1 MKLIINA
8 RENRLDDGPIAIVI
22 IAEFKKAILSSE
34 CGEVDAVYAN
44 EYLAQKS
51 YSAWRRLEKY
61 IPERIKKYWFNKCA
75 QQTKIKRHYFNVI
88 LGQEW
93 DKCFPYMLFP
103 NKRSVY
109 MFDTWASSHKDIVKY
124 VETYQLS
131 NVFVSA
137 SQSAKRLQSM
147 VNRPVFSWISEGVD
161 PDQYKYYS
169 YTDKDIDVLE
179 LGRKYD
185 VYHDHIVAGLK
196 GDGRMHLY
204 EETKGKLIFPREEDL
219 IDGLAK
225 TKISICVPS
234 NITHPERAGD
244 IETMTVRYL
253 QSMASKCLVVGHA
266 PQEMVEL
273 FGYNPVVEID
283 MEKPAQQIREIL
295 ENFADY
301 IPLIEKNYT
310 ETVTNHTWAKRWEQ
324 IVGIMQSSE

>member
-8 RENRLDDGPIAIVI
+8 RESHLDKGPIAIVI
-22 IAEFKKAILSSE
+22 IAEFKQAILSSE
-34 CGEVDAVYAN
+34 CGEVDAVSINNYFVR
-44 EYLAQKS
+44 KS

-61 IPERIKKYWFNKCA
+61 IPKRIKKYWFNKYA
-75 QQTKIKRHYFNVI
+75 QQTKTERHYFNVI

-103 NKRSVY
+103 GKRSVY
-109 MFDTWASSHKDIVKY
+109 MFDTWASSHKDIVEY
-124 VETYQLS
+124 VETYQLC

-147 VNRPVFSWISEGVD
+147 VNRPVFSWIPEGVN
-161 PDQYKYYS
+161 PDRYEYRAYV
-169 YTDKDIDVLE
+169 DKNIDVLE

-185 VYHDHIVAGLK
+185 VYHDHIVNALK
-196 GDGRMHLY
+196 DDERVHLY
-204 EETKGKLIFPREEDL
+204 EKTKGKLIFPTEKNL
-219 IDGLAK
+219 IDGLAR

-234 NITHPERAGD
+234 NITHPDRAGD

-253 QSMASKCLVVGHA
+253 QSMASKCLIVGHA

-273 FGYNPVVEID
+273 FGYNPVIEID
-283 MEKPAQQIREIL
+283 MEKPAEQIRDIL

-301 IPLIEKNYT
+301 IPLIEKNYA
-310 ETVTNHTWAKRWEQ
+310 ETLANHTWNNRWQQMHE
-324 IVGIMQSSE
+324 IMQSAD

>member
-1 MKLIINA
+1 MKLILNPKNHSHVAI
-8 RENRLDDGPIAIVI
+8 GIAV
-22 IAEFKKAILSSE
+22 ELEDAILSDPSQKVQAVRSSE
-34 CGEVDAVYAN
+34 RISGKVF
-44 EYLAQKS
+44 
-51 YSAWRRLEKY
+51 SAWSKM
-61 IPERIKKYWFNKCA
+61 ERILPQFILKLISAVTAKLLVFGP
-75 QQTKIKRHYFNVI
+75 HYFNV
-88 LGQEW
+88 LMTPNW
-93 DKCFPYMLFP
+93 TRCFPYILFP
-103 NKRSVY
+103 GKKSVY
-109 MFDTWASSHKDIVKY
+109 IFDAWPSLHDDIIKVTRSHHF
-124 VETYQLS
+124 S
-131 NVFVSA
+131 HVFVSS
-137 SQSAKRLQSM
+137 SQVVERLEDM
-147 VNRPVFSWISEGVD
+147 IERPVFSWVPEGID
-161 PDQYKYYS
+161 SHKYKFLDYHE
-169 YTDKDIDVLE
+169 KDIEVLE
-179 LGRKYD
+179 LGRKYEI
-185 VYHDHIVAGLK
+185 YHNHIVEALRV
-196 GDGRMHLY
+196 DGRMHLF
-204 EETKGKLIFPREEDL
+204 EEKKGQLIFPTEKDL
-219 IDGLAK
+219 IDGLAR